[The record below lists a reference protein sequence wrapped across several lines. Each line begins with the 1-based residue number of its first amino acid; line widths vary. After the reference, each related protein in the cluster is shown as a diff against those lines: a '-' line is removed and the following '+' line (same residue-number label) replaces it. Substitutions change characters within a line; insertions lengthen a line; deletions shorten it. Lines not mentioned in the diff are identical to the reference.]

1 MRAATCTPVDFDA
14 SEHFF
19 ARDSGLLCRGIQA
32 TGVECVVVMPGKRK
46 QDDASDLVRCSEETL
61 KDSAWWSSLHLDLVV
76 LYAWGDPRYL
86 AVARA
91 IRSAGIYLIQS
102 LDTAGLV
109 TPYADFTCWT
119 RVSRA
124 KVAMAD
130 TTALRLKEIAKASRD
145 LIPSLFEHRRLEMI
159 NESDAVAAV
168 SPPAME
174 SLAAYARALGYPEV
188 AGKLIVVPHPVSPT
202 MAFRGEFKQ
211 KRVVVVGRWG
221 PEDAVQKDPQ
231 RTLEVLGRFLDRMPD
246 WTAEVIGKYSATH
259 AHLTSHW
266 SRETRDRIK
275 LTDFLEHAALH
286 ERYTTSSIILCA
298 SRFESFHIASAEA
311 VCCGCSVVLGAHPLL
326 GSTAWFTT
334 LDSGTLAPSRSS
346 NNLVEALIRESECW
360 DAGERSGENIAFAW
374 AQRLHAPIMAA
385 ELLRATTE
393 KTPDAFSP
401 H

>member
-32 TGVECVVVMPGKRK
+32 TGVECVVVMPGERK
-46 QDDASDLVRCSEETL
+46 QNDAPDLIRCSEEAL
-61 KDSAWWSSLHLDLVV
+61 RDSAWWSSLHLDVVV

-109 TPYADFTCWT
+109 TPYADFHCWT
-119 RVSRA
+119 QVSRA
-124 KVAMAD
+124 KVTMAGS
-130 TTALRLKEIAKASRD
+130 TASCLKEIAKACRD
-145 LIPSLFEHRRLEMI
+145 LIPSLFEHLRLEMI

-174 SLAAYARALGYPEV
+174 SLAAYARALGCPEV
-188 AGKLIVVPHPVSPT
+188 VGKLIVVPHPVSPA
-202 MAFRGEFKQ
+202 MAYQGEFKQ
-211 KRVVVVGRWG
+211 KRVIVVGRWG

-259 AHLTSHW
+259 APLTSHW
-266 SRETRDRIK
+266 SRKTQDRLK
-275 LTDFLEHAALH
+275 LTDFLEHGALR
-286 ERYTTSSIILCA
+286 ERYATSRIILCA

-311 VCCGCSVVLGAHPLL
+311 VCSGCSVVLGAHPLL

-346 NNLVEALIRESECW
+346 DDLVEALFRESQCW
-360 DAGERSGENIAFAW
+360 DAGERSGENIASAW
-374 AQRLHAPIMAA
+374 TQRLHAPIMAA
-385 ELLRATTE
+385 VLLRATAA
-393 KTPDAFSP
+393 KGA
-401 H
+401 